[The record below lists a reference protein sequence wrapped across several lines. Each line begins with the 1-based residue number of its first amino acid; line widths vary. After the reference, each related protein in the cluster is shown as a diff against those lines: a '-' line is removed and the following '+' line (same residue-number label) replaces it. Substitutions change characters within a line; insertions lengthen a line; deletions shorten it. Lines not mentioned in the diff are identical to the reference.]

1 MPLETHH
8 LGHQRPLQP
17 ALVGAPAFAGASALA
32 GAAVLLLLAAACRGA
47 PSAPHETTT
56 PAPSTTPAILKTVDG
71 VGLVALSVE
80 GFDTLP
86 PAERALAY
94 YLTRAAIAGRDRAW
108 NRDGGTVLE
117 LRDLLE
123 EILTHPRAIEAPVR
137 EAIQAYLER
146 FWIHTGNHDAWT
158 GRKFVP
164 TFTPAD
170 LRAAAEAARQE
181 GAEIRLAL
189 GETLD
194 AKLARLR
201 SVLFDIDYEPAIPPR
216 PPTSHG
222 GVTTRRTENDR
233 RQEAALR
240 TLRGFIAKGAAFAPP
255 DAADSLGRLGAALG
269 DPGSRGFAAWS
280 EEWIAGVRRVDLLS
294 GPQPTTTGGD
304 PPEPEAWY
312 GIASFADP
320 ARERVVASVAAV
332 AGELLAT
339 SPGRVGRAGPPPA
352 PARASARALL
362 ASVGPGGPAT
372 PEVVPFPV
380 AGARGSVG
388 FRALLLTNVEAA
400 AGATIGRGVIATFA
414 PETDR
419 DRLEAARAEARF
431 AFVALRALLG
441 EAAAGGQAPGD
452 ASRAVLEAARA
463 DLLALHHAA
472 DPRLAAAG
480 LFSSPDVAA
489 AVLPIYLAEALAGLR
504 GAFDDGRIEAI
515 DRRAQHL
522 VLQELVASGA
532 VVRETG
538 AGGTEIRIADPA
550 GAPAVGAR
558 AAVAALLERVEAA
571 LAAPG
576 HRGPDGGA
584 AAWVARSGTRAE
596 PDLVAEIAGRAARAA
611 LPSRGAF
618 LMPDLIP
625 VRDAQGEVIDARV
638 APATDF
644 TLQML
649 RYSGK
654 LPFETP
660 R

>member
-1 MPLETHH
+1 M
-8 LGHQRPLQP
+8 
-17 ALVGAPAFAGASALA
+17 APAVAGV
-32 GAAVLLLLAAACRGA
+32 AALLLSVACGGDPPATPGTTGAA
-47 PSAPHETTT
+47 PSA
-56 PAPSTTPAILKTVDG
+56 APAILKTVDG
-71 VGLVALSVE
+71 VGLVPLSIE
-80 GFDTLP
+80 GFDALP

-146 FWIHTGNHDAWT
+146 FWIHTGNHDAWS

-194 AKLARLR
+194 AKLARLHP
-201 SVLFDIDYEPAIPPR
+201 VLFDADYEPATVPR

-233 RQEAALR
+233 RQDAALR

-255 DAADSLGRLGAALG
+255 DAGDSLGRLGAALA
-269 DPGSRGFAAWS
+269 DPGSAAFAAWS
-280 EEWIAGVRRVDLLS
+280 AEWIAGVHRVDLLS
-294 GPQPTTTGGD
+294 GPQPSAPGGD
-304 PPEPEAWY
+304 PLESEAWY
-312 GIASFADP
+312 GIASIADP
-320 ARERVVASVAAV
+320 ARERVVASLADA
-332 AGELLAT
+332 AGELLAA
-339 SPGRVGRAGPPPA
+339 SPGRSGRTGAFPG
-352 PARASARALL
+352 PARLSARALL

-372 PEVVPFPV
+372 PEAVPFPV
-380 AGARGSVG
+380 AGARGRGG

-414 PETDR
+414 PEADR

-441 EAAAGGQAPGD
+441 EGASGGAGGAAGLGRGGEARGREARGGQARGD

-463 DLLALHHAA
+463 DLLALHHAN
-472 DPRLAAAG
+472 DPRLAATGIYAT
-480 LFSSPDVAA
+480 PDAAA

-504 GAFDDGRIEAI
+504 GAAADGLIEAI

-522 VLQELVASGA
+522 VLRELVASNA
-532 VVRETG
+532 VVLETPSG
-538 AGGTEIRIADPA
+538 RTEVRIADPEA
-550 GAPAVGAR
+550 AR
-558 AAVAALLERVEAA
+558 AAVAALLERAEAA
-571 LAAPG
+571 LGAPG
-576 HRGPDGGA
+576 PRGPDGGGA

-596 PDLVAEIAGRAARAA
+596 PELVAEVASRAARAA

-625 VRDAQGEVIDARV
+625 VRDAQGDVIDAQV
-638 APATDF
+638 APAADF

-654 LPFETP
+654 LPFEAP